1 MRVLSW
7 FLTRGR
13 VGLLLVLGGC
23 AGGGG
28 GEGGEGGEL
37 AVAGAPRGEGG
48 REPRGGAAAV
58 GEEGPAG
65 AVAAGARS
73 PGGAEAAAGADRS
86 APASDGGE
94 STGGVGGAPAASG
107 GGGGFAGGRGGDDA
121 PLATGARAGGLT
133 GGSGADAGARGSA
146 AGAGVTAAGGSAGT
160 TPGGGAGLAGA
171 APTTGGSAPSPGA
184 ARGGVSG
191 GGAGGLAGGAPPAG
205 LPGAA
210 GAGNGAQAGAAGGP
224 ATAGAGG
231 EGGAGSPLTAC
242 APLLPASSGVGR
254 CTVEVGSTA
263 ALLLVADLVTPEEVI
278 ERGQLLVDG
287 TGRIACVGCD
297 CARVDPGA
305 TRVLCPDA
313 VAAPGLVNAHD
324 HAGWMNGEPFDGDD
338 FVDLT
343 GAPLA
348 ADPRTRFEHRNDWRE
363 AGNERLPKIAA
374 PGGGATLAEKI
385 HGELRFA
392 LGGATTSFASARLTG
407 ILRDVDDASLT
418 DERTRNVDGHAFATY
433 ETFPLGASV
442 QAASGCGGY
451 ALRGPVGS
459 YPWVPHVAEGIDA
472 TARNELLCLTGLVP
486 GGFDV
491 LDARTAII
499 HGVALLARD
508 VAYLAAV
515 GTKVIWSPRSNLAL
529 YGDTARVTVMD
540 RLGVTLG
547 LGTDWLPTGS
557 MNMLRELGCA
567 DEFNRAHLDGYFDDA
582 ALVAM
587 ATSGAA
593 AALGYDDALGR
604 LAVGRVGDVA
614 VFARRGRPPH
624 RAVLE
629 ADEGDVVL
637 VLRGGAPTVGDAALV
652 AALAEDCD
660 PIGDVCGVPK
670 RACLLRDTGARW
682 DAVVA
687 AVGPDA
693 YPLFGCGA
701 PPGEVTCVPSRSL
714 PEDAVVGP
722 SSRYSG
728 QSVADDLDGDGI
740 ADTVDLCPTV
750 FDPVRPLDQG
760 AQADAD
766 GDGVGDAC
774 DPCPLAPDRAVCA
787 GDLDGDGVGDG
798 RDLCPFDAASSL
810 SDRDGDGWGDACD
823 ACPDAPNPGTAACP
837 GPLATIAELWRLGDG
852 VTATLDGVCVVA
864 AKPPRRLWI
873 QDPHP
878 ASSDRSPGLFVYSGG
893 AGLTGTAGDR
903 IRVSGTTAT
912 YEGGF
917 ELTEPTVTLLSVADP
932 ECATEALALAV
943 TPEEIAPGAATELDF
958 RYRLVRLDDVA
969 VTQSGGDGAP
979 LVIAGVLPVSSYLA
993 GFDPAAFPVGTR
1005 FARLLGV
1012 VDYHGGSQLA
1022 PRSAAD
1028 MIVE

>member
-1 MRVLSW
+1 
-7 FLTRGR
+7 
-13 VGLLLVLGGC
+13 LLLLIAGC

-28 GEGGEGGEL
+28 GEGGELAGG
-37 AVAGAPRGEGG
+37 GTPRGAGG
-48 REPRGGAAAV
+48 REPPEGVAAVAGVGSPGAGAAGPGPVAGV
-58 GEEGPAG
+58 G
-65 AVAAGARS
+65 
-73 PGGAEAAAGADRS
+73 AAAGAIAREHACD
-86 APASDGGE
+86 AGE
-94 STGGVGGAPAASG
+94 SAGGLGADPAASCGGGAVEGGSGGLGSSPTRTSAGAGNPAAGSGASPSAGAGAAG
-107 GGGGFAGGRGGDDA
+107 GGGGAGAAAGTELLAGAAPAAGGATPA
-121 PLATGARAGGLT
+121 P
-133 GGSGADAGARGSA
+133 SSA
-146 AGAGVTAAGGSAGT
+146 LAGVT
-160 TPGGGAGLAGA
+160 GGGAGGHAGGVPPTGLAGA
-171 APTTGGSAPSPGA
+171 A
-184 ARGGVSG
+184 
-191 GGAGGLAGGAPPAG
+191 GAGDGPSA
-205 LPGAA
+205 GAA
-210 GAGNGAQAGAAGGP
+210 GAAVAGG
-224 ATAGAGG
+224 A
-231 EGGAGSPLTAC
+231 GGAGSPHAAC
-242 APLLPASSGVGR
+242 ARLLPASSAAGR
-254 CTVEVGSTA
+254 CTVEAGSTA
-263 ALLLVADLVTPEEVI
+263 ALLLVADLVTPELVI

-287 TGRIACVGCD
+287 AGRITCVGCD
-297 CARVDPGA
+297 CVGVDPGA

-338 FVDLT
+338 FVDLA

-418 DERTRNVDGHAFATY
+418 DERTRNVDGHAYATY

-442 QAASGCGGY
+442 QATSGCGAY

-491 LDARTAII
+491 LDGRTAII

-508 VAYLAAV
+508 LAYLAAV
-515 GTKVIWSPRSNLAL
+515 GTKVVWSPRSNLAL
-529 YGDTARVTVMD
+529 YGDTARVTVAD

-557 MNMLRELGCA
+557 MNVLRELGCA

-604 LAVGRVGDVA
+604 LAVGLMGDVA

-637 VLRGGAPTVGDAALV
+637 VLRGGAPTVGDAELV

-660 PIGDVCGVPK
+660 PIGDVCGIPK
-670 RACLLRDTGARW
+670 RACLARDTGQRW

-714 PEDAVVGP
+714 PEDALAGP
-722 SSRYSG
+722 SSLYSG
-728 QSVADDLDGDGI
+728 RSAADDLDGDGV
-740 ADTVDLCPTV
+740 ADAVDLCPTV
-750 FDPVRPLDQG
+750 FDPVRPLDEG

-766 GDGVGDAC
+766 GDGAGDAC
-774 DPCPLAPDRAVCA
+774 DPCPLAPDRAACA

-810 SDRDGDGWGDACD
+810 GDLDGDGWGDACD

-837 GPLATIAELWRLGDG
+837 GPPATIAELWRLGDG

-893 AGLTGTAGDR
+893 AALPGSAGDR

-917 ELTEPTVTLLSVADP
+917 ELAEPTVTVLLSAAP
-932 ECATEALALAV
+932 ECATEALAVAV
-943 TPEEIAPGAATELDF
+943 RPEDIAPGAATELEH
-958 RYRLVRLDDVA
+958 RYRLVRLDGVA
-969 VTQSGGDGAP
+969 VTQAGGEGPP
-979 LVIAGVLPVSSYLA
+979 LVIEGLLPVSSYLA
-993 GFDPAAFPVGTR
+993 GFDPSAYPVGTR

-1022 PRSAAD
+1022 PRGAAD
-1028 MIVE
+1028 MVAE